1 MKVYKET
8 IMAGRTILRSIK
20 ISSGDHRDKRA
31 PKKNI
36 TPDAVRKNNDRLA
49 VKNLTADLNAN
60 FKGGDMHITLT
71 YAAVP
76 TLRQAK
82 RDREKFL
89 RDLRKELRKQGIE
102 LKYIA
107 VTGFF
112 ERSGVEELVSAAL
125 GCRKRNQDV
134 WFFQSEE
141 LTDCVGTGS

>member
-60 FKGGDMHITLT
+60 FEGGDMHITLT

-76 TLRQAK
+76 TLRQ
-82 RDREKFL
+82 RR
-89 RDLRKELRKQGIE
+89 
-102 LKYIA
+102 
-107 VTGFF
+107 
-112 ERSGVEELVSAAL
+112 
-125 GCRKRNQDV
+125 
-134 WFFQSEE
+134 
-141 LTDCVGTGS
+141 GTGKNSCGISGRNSESRESN